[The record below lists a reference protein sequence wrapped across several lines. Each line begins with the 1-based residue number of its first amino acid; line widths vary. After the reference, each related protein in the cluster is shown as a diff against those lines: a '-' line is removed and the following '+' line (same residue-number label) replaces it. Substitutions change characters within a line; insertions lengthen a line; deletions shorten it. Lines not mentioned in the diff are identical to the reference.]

1 MFHNFQE
8 IEEAILASGIKR
20 TIALAGAHDSYSLE
34 AVIEAKKKDLIYA
47 VLIGK
52 KEIIKELLIEF
63 DENIDDYWIIDCQDD
78 LRCTEIAVE
87 LIHQNKADI
96 PMKGLL
102 QTSDFMRPILNKQ
115 TGLLDEGNIISQA
128 TIVEYEK
135 ENRFFLITDCAVN
148 IAPDVLRKKQIIRN
162 AVTLTQRLG
171 IETANVAILSA
182 VEKINPKI
190 ISTVDAK
197 ELKQASEAGEFEQ
210 CIVSGPFAL
219 DNAISKAAA
228 EHKGIND
235 PVAGNADILLVPDL
249 CVGNTLTKSL
259 IFFTEMKLAGTLL
272 GTKAPLIAASR
283 TDTPENKYRSIL
295 IGLLMA

>member
-1 MFHNFQE
+1 MFHNFKE
-8 IEEAILASGIKR
+8 IEETILKSGIKR

-34 AVIEAKKKDLIYA
+34 AVVEAKRKGLIHA

-52 KEIIKELLIEF
+52 ENEIKKLLTEF
-63 DENIDDYWIIDCQDD
+63 NEIVDEYQIIHCEEDQH
-78 LRCTEIAVE
+78 CTEIAVE
-87 LIHQNKADI
+87 LIHQGIADI

-115 TGLLDEGNIISQA
+115 TGLLEAGNVVSQA
-128 TIVEYEK
+128 TVVEYAK

-148 IAPDVLRKKQIIRN
+148 ITPDVERKKQIIRN

-171 IETANVAILSA
+171 IERANVAVLSA
-182 VEKINPKI
+182 VEKVNPKI
-190 ISTVDAK
+190 VSTVDADL
-197 ELKQASEAGEFEQ
+197 LKKASAEGEFEH

-219 DNAISKAAA
+219 DNAISKTAAI
-228 EHKGIND
+228 HKGIND

-259 IFFTEMKLAGTLL
+259 IFFTDLKSAGTLL

-283 TDTPENKYRSIL
+283 TDTPENKYLSIL
-295 IGLLMA
+295 IGLLMT

>member
-8 IEEAILASGIKR
+8 IEETILASGIKR

-34 AVIEAKKKDLIYA
+34 AVIEAKKKDLIHA

-52 KEIIKELLIEF
+52 KDIIKELLVEF
-63 DENIDDYWIIDCQDD
+63 NESVDDYQIIDCHDD
-78 LRCTEIAVE
+78 LRCTQIAVE
-87 LIHQNKADI
+87 LIHQKKADI

-102 QTSDFMRPILNKQ
+102 QTSDFMCPILNKQ

-148 IAPDVLRKKQIIRN
+148 ITPDVLRKKQIIRN

-190 ISTVDAK
+190 ISTVDAE
-197 ELKQASEAGEFEQ
+197 ELKQASEAGEFEH

-235 PVAGNADILLVPDL
+235 SVAGNADILLVPDL

-272 GTKAPLIAASR
+272 GTKVPLIAASR

>member
-34 AVIEAKKKDLIYA
+34 AVIEAKKKDLIHA

-87 LIHQNKADI
+87 LIHQNKADL

-228 EHKGIND
+228 EHKRIDD

>member
-34 AVIEAKKKDLIYA
+34 AVIEAKKKDLIHA

>member
-1 MFHNFQE
+1 MFHNFQD

-34 AVIEAKKKDLIYA
+34 AVIEAKKKDLIHA